1 MDLIFLDFD
10 GVITTLESGW
20 EPEPSRMDM
29 IRTLCGMC
37 GARIVIT
44 SSWRHGNLRDTLQSL
59 SGHGYTLGDMTAG
72 VTDKHGPMRGDEIA
86 RYLDAHPEHGGY
98 VIFDDDSDM
107 LPCQLPRFIHT
118 HTYTGLQVPDCL
130 EVTAWTEDG
139 LIMGLRHRDYAIAGV
154 QFHPDSFLT
163 HHGTEVLRNAVHG
176 RL

>member
-59 SGHGYTLGDMTAG
+59 SGHDYTLGDMTAG

-130 EVTAWTEDG
+130 EAIRLLTGRGRDMGYDDG
-139 LIMGLRHRDYAIAGV
+139 AYRMAYEKDMFRRIGERLAKSKMGTD
-154 QFHPDSFLT
+154 
-163 HHGTEVLRNAVHG
+163 
-176 RL
+176 